1 MEFYMKKFIVF
12 TLTILAFTVLCIYL
26 TEKLDVLNLAEL
38 PLEASFTEQEGRL
51 VFTWK
56 RLPYPCFYKVET
68 FSRTTG
74 RVKGE
79 PDYHLFKQEF
89 TFKAA
94 YEVPG
99 TAIPT
104 YYRVTAYGM
113 FGSLNG
119 PSEYVE
125 NPDYAEPVRPIPIF
139 HYDSEAPASAMPYLV
154 WHTVPGAVCYEVE
167 LLSGPPEQEY
177 GTALSSQH
185 HLYSNQQVYTN
196 GWQADLKPFLNQEHL
211 YWRVRAMNLQ
221 KEPIGEF
228 SKAEPLAVD
237 PSLPMP
243 NKPLLNNFDV
253 MPGFQQP
260 LYPVYHWI
268 PMHDITRYEVELM
281 TTPPEEENNTRPSP
295 HRVWNMV
302 ANDSFSCYD
311 EYARPYAG
319 EYYWRVRAI
328 DETGKTIGTYSDTE
342 EFKVADHAT
351 RALAGAFG
359 DSITHGG
366 GAVSYSPASLEYSYT
381 TYLDF
386 PVINLGRSGDTSH
399 TSMLR
404 FDSDVLP
411 YQPLNLFILTG
422 SNSLRA
428 DNISAQ
434 AVIADLS
441 AIAKKCEQNHIRP
454 IFLTLMP
461 INPTN
466 IYAAFKAETDP
477 NWHQKMDEV
486 NAYIRHQPYYIDLEP
501 YFYDSSKSVMA
512 PELATDGLHP
522 DIYGKM
528 LMAEIIN
535 EHQYLLKK

>member
-1 MEFYMKKFIVF
+1 MKKFIVF
-12 TLTILAFTVLCIYL
+12 TLIIFSFTVLCIYL
-26 TEKLDVLNLAEL
+26 TEKTDVLNLRGI
-38 PLEASFTEQEGRL
+38 PLEATFSENDGHIF
-51 VFTWK
+51 FNWK
-56 RLPYPCFYKVET
+56 RLPYPCFYKIET

-74 RVKGE
+74 QLKDE
-79 PDYHLFKQEF
+79 PDYHLMKEDF
-89 TFKAA
+89 TFKAT
-94 YEVPG
+94 YELPG

-113 FGSLNG
+113 FGRLNG
-119 PSEYVE
+119 PSAYVE
-125 NPDYAEPVRPIPIF
+125 TPDFSEPVRPVPIF
-139 HYDSEAPASAMPYLV
+139 RYTADNPASAMPYLV
-154 WHTVPGAVCYEVE
+154 WHTVPRAVCYEIE
-167 LLSGPPEQEY
+167 LLSAPPEQEY
-177 GTALSSQH
+177 GIALSQQH
-185 HLYSNQQVYTN
+185 HLYSTQQVYTN
-196 GWQADLKPFLNQEHL
+196 GWQADLKPFLNQPHI

-228 SKAEPLAVD
+228 SKAEPIQINPA
-237 PSLPMP
+237 LPMP
-243 NKPLLNNFDV
+243 NKPLLNNFDT

-268 PMHDITRYEVELM
+268 PMHGITRYEVELM
-281 TTPPEEENNTRPSP
+281 TARPAAENNAEPSDN
-295 HRVWNMV
+295 RVWNMI

-328 DETGKTIGTYSDTE
+328 DDNGNTIGVYSDTE

-386 PVINLGRSGDTSH
+386 PTVNLGRSGDTSH
-399 TSMLR
+399 TTMLR

-428 DNISAQ
+428 DTISAQ
-434 AVIADLS
+434 DIIADLA
-441 AIAKKCEQNHIRP
+441 AIAQKCERNNIRP

-461 INPTN
+461 INPAN
-466 IYAAFKAETDP
+466 IYAAFQTETDP
-477 NWHQKMDEV
+477 AWHQKMDEV
-486 NAYIRHQPYYIDLEP
+486 NAYIRRQPYYIDLEP
-501 YFYDSSKSVMA
+501 YFYDPTKSIMA
-512 PELATDGLHP
+512 PEFATDGLHP

-535 EHQYLLKK
+535 EHQYLLKR